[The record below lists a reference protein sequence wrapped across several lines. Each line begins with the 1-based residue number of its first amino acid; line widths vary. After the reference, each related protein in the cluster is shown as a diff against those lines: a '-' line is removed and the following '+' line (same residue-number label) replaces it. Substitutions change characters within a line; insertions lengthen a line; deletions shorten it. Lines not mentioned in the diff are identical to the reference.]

1 MKKTLPQL
9 ALAALAVAAALALP
23 AAPAFAD
30 QAPKILK
37 KVPPEFPAEATRKGV
52 DKGVLKARV
61 TVDGA
66 GTVTEVAIVET
77 QPSAARVLNGS
88 VVSALNQWRFE
99 GSGKPST
106 FELQIVLTAD

>member
-1 MKKTLPQL
+1 MKNLS
-9 ALAALAVAAALALP
+9 LAAAVLAVATMTLLP
-23 AAPAFAD
+23 AAPAHAD
-30 QAPKILK
+30 PAPKILK

-52 DKGVLKARV
+52 EKGVLKARL
-61 TVDGA
+61 TVDGS

-77 QPSAARVLNGS
+77 QPTSARILNAS

-106 FELQIVLTAD
+106 FELQVVLTAD

>member
-1 MKKTLPQL
+1 MKSLPRL
-9 ALAALAVAAALALP
+9 SLAAATLAAALLLP
-23 AAPAFAD
+23 AAPALAD
-30 QAPKILK
+30 QAPKVLK
-37 KVPPEFPAEATRKGV
+37 KVPPEFPMAATRKGV
-52 DKGVLKARV
+52 DKGVLKVRV

-66 GTVTEVAIVET
+66 GAVTEATVVET
-77 QPSAARVLNGS
+77 QPLAARVLNES